1 MVNMNNTFT
10 IKIADTVIRV
20 AHRFP
25 LVRLVCQ
32 DYITDE
38 ASPFLTVSTTEDEIR
53 HALPLYENIHTM
65 GEMENLLVFLK
76 ILRSAY
82 LFRTLPLHAA
92 VIEYKG
98 RGYAFAA
105 SSGIG
110 KSTHVRL
117 WREVF
122 GESVHVINGD
132 KPFLKALPAEDG
144 SVQILAYGTP
154 WCGKEGLQR
163 KTSVPLAGLCFLE
176 RGSENAIR
184 PCGEAEAVT
193 HFFEHIPGPECEEEA
208 DFYLQFADKLLSHV
222 PVYILRCNQNP
233 DAALTAYRGMTQEK
247 QEETDKGEKDG
258 KIL

>member
-1 MVNMNNTFT
+1 MVNMKNNTFT
-10 IKIADTVIRV
+10 IKIADTIILIE
-20 AHRFP
+20 HQFP
-25 LVRLVCQ
+25 FVRLVCQ

-38 ASPFLTVSTTEDEIR
+38 GSPFLTISTTEDEIR
-53 HALPLYENIHTM
+53 DALPFYKNIHTM
-65 GEMENLLVFLK
+65 GEMENLLVFLEC
-76 ILRSAY
+76 LRSAY
-82 LFRTLPLHAA
+82 LFQMVPLHAA

-98 RGYAFAA
+98 KGYAFSAA
-105 SSGIG
+105 SGVG

-176 RGSENAIR
+176 RGRENAIR
-184 PCGEAEAVT
+184 PCSYEEFVT
-193 HFFEHIPGPECEEEA
+193 HFFEHIPVPECDEEA
-208 DFYLQFADKLLSHV
+208 GFYLQFADKLLSQV
-222 PVYILRCNQNP
+222 PVYVLQCNQTP
-233 DAALTAYRGMTQEK
+233 DAALTAYRGMMQSI
-247 QEETDKGEKDG
+247 QY
-258 KIL
+258 